1 MVAHDQ
7 GMTPVSK
14 RAGVAAIG
22 FVAIGLAGCASDA
35 DLSLAEEPGYQ
46 AGYGDGC
53 VTATEEDKSFS
64 TKRQRDDYLFAND
77 RAYAAG
83 WRQGY
88 IQCAGDKRDPNDGG
102 RILGQDNE
110 Y

>member
-1 MVAHDQ
+1 MRRSATLLL
-7 GMTPVSK
+7 GAMLG
-14 RAGVAAIG
+14 ALLAA
-22 FVAIGLAGCASDA
+22 CASNA
-35 DLSLAEEPGYQ
+35 DLALAEEPGYQ

-53 VTATEEDKSFS
+53 RTASEEDKSFS
-64 TKRQRDDYLFAND
+64 TRRARDDYAFAND

-88 IQCAGDKRDPNDGG
+88 IQCGGSERPRNDGG
-102 RILGQDNE
+102 RILGEENE